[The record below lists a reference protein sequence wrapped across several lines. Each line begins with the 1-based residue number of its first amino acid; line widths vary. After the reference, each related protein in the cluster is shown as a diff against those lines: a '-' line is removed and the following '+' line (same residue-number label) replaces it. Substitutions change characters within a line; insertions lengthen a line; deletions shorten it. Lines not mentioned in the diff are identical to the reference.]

1 MLSLLGS
8 ALGFGTSIIPSVIDL
23 FKQRQADKQELAMLQ
38 AKARYAAQLSEL
50 KIDELRSK
58 SDISEIEGIHK
69 SQAAAVSNSTFAA
82 ALSGS
87 VRPIVTYLF
96 VGIFLTVKIT
106 ALVTALDAGQSLNDA
121 MPIIWD
127 EDTKILF
134 SGIVSFWF
142 GHRAFEK
149 IRQRKG

>member
-23 FKQRQADKQELAMLQ
+23 FKQRQTDKQELAMLQ

-106 ALVTALDAGQSLNDA
+106 ALVTAMKAGQTLNDA

-127 EDTKILF
+127 QDTQILF
-134 SGIVSFWF
+134 SGIISFWF

>member
-23 FKQRQADKQELAMLQ
+23 FKQRQTDTQELAMLQ

>member
-23 FKQRQADKQELAMLQ
+23 FKQRQQDKQELAMLQ

-106 ALVTALDAGQSLNDA
+106 ALVTAMKAGQTLNDA

-127 EDTKILF
+127 QDTQILF
-134 SGIVSFWF
+134 SGIISFWF

>member
-23 FKQRQADKQELAMLQ
+23 FKQRQQDKQELAMLQ

-58 SDISEIEGIHK
+58 SDIAEIEGIHK

-106 ALVTALDAGQSLNDA
+106 ALVTSMKAGQTLNDA

-127 EDTKILF
+127 QDTQILF
-134 SGIVSFWF
+134 SGIISFWF

>member
-23 FKQRQADKQELAMLQ
+23 FKQRQADKQELLMLQ
-38 AKARYAAQLSEL
+38 AKAKYAAQLSEL

-58 SDISEIEGIHK
+58 SDIAEIEGIHK
-69 SQAAAVSNSTFAA
+69 EQAAAVTKSTFAA

-127 EDTKILF
+127 QDTQILF
-134 SGIVSFWF
+134 SGIISFWF

>member
-23 FKQRQADKQELAMLQ
+23 FKQRQQDKQELAMLQ

>member
-23 FKQRQADKQELAMLQ
+23 FKQRQTDKQELAMLQ

>member
-23 FKQRQADKQELAMLQ
+23 FKQRQQDKQELAMLQ

-69 SQAAAVSNSTFAA
+69 SQAAAVSNSKFAA

-87 VRPIVTYLF
+87 VRPVVTFLF

-106 ALVTALDAGQSLNDA
+106 ALVTSMNAGQTLNDA
-121 MPIIWD
+121 MPMIWD

-134 SGIVSFWF
+134 SGIISFWF
-142 GHRAFEK
+142 SARAFEK
-149 IRQRKG
+149 LRQRKG

>member
-58 SDISEIEGIHK
+58 SDIAEIEGIHK

-106 ALVTALDAGQSLNDA
+106 ALVTAMNAGQTLNNA

-127 EDTKILF
+127 QDTQILF
-134 SGIVSFWF
+134 SGIISFWF

>member
-23 FKQRQADKQELAMLQ
+23 FKQRQQDKQELAMLQ

-106 ALVTALDAGQSLNDA
+106 ALVTALDAGQTLNDA

-127 EDTKILF
+127 QDTQILF
-134 SGIVSFWF
+134 SGIISFWF

>member
-58 SDISEIEGIHK
+58 SDIAEIEGIHK

-106 ALVTALDAGQSLNDA
+106 ALVTAVKAGQTLNDA

-127 EDTKILF
+127 QDTQILF
-134 SGIVSFWF
+134 SGIISFWF

>member
-58 SDISEIEGIHK
+58 SDIAEIEGIHK

-106 ALVTALDAGQSLNDA
+106 ALVTAMKAGQTLNDA

-127 EDTKILF
+127 QDTQILF
-134 SGIVSFWF
+134 SGIISFWF

>member
-106 ALVTALDAGQSLNDA
+106 ALVTAMKAGQTLNDA

-127 EDTKILF
+127 QDTQILF
-134 SGIVSFWF
+134 SGIISFWF